1 MTPLVAPIS
10 RDHPEPAVIAEA
22 VRRLRNGELV
32 VFPTETVYGLGADAL
47 NPEAVERI
55 YRAKGRPAWNPV
67 ISHVAD
73 IDGAQRLCRE
83 WPAGATRLAEA
94 FWPGPLTMVL
104 PRHARVP
111 DIATA
116 GLDAVA
122 LRIPDHPV
130 ALALLAAFGGPVAAP
145 SANRF
150 TQVSPTTAAHV
161 VASLGDR
168 VDYVLD
174 GGACDVGIES
184 TVVDMSGAV
193 PLLLRPGAITREQ
206 LETILETPV
215 ERAPPR
221 RSPAHESPDS
231 VAVPRDRAPGGADR
245 HYAPHADVWLL
256 DTSNA
261 IELTA
266 ALQSAS
272 LPRDN
277 VVALLVHAELPTAPR
292 ARVVRMPADAAMYAR
307 ILYREL
313 HAADASGAALI
324 IIERPPDTEA
334 WSAVHDRLS
343 RASYTA

>member
-1 MTPLVAPIS
+1 MTPIIAPVS
-10 RDHPEPAVIAEA
+10 RTHPEPAVIAEA
-22 VRRLRNGELV
+22 VRRLRNGDLV

-47 NPEAVERI
+47 NPDAVMRI
-55 YRAKGRPAWNPV
+55 YAAKGRPAWNPV

-73 IDGAQRLCRE
+73 IVGAKRLCRA
-83 WPAGATRLAEA
+83 WPAGADRLAAA

-150 TQVSPTTAAHV
+150 TQVSPTTARHV

-193 PLLLRPGAITREQ
+193 PVLLRPGAISHAQ
-206 LETILETPV
+206 LETVLGSPV
-215 ERAPPR
+215 NRAPPR
-221 RSPAHESPDS
+221 RSPALESTGSDQGL
-231 VAVPRDRAPGGADR
+231 RDRSPGGADR

-256 DTSNA
+256 DDGNA
-261 IELTA
+261 AELAA
-266 ALQSAS
+266 ALHNAA
-272 LPRDN
+272 PPPTN
-277 VVALLVHAELPTAPR
+277 PVALLIHAELADAPM
-292 ARVVRMPADAAMYAR
+292 ARVVRMPADAAAYAR
-307 ILYREL
+307 VLYREL
-313 HAADASGAALI
+313 HAADAASATLI
-324 IIERPPDTEA
+324 IIERPPNTES
-334 WSAVHDRLS
+334 WSAIHDRLS
-343 RASYTA
+343 RASYNA